1 MDNRHVGSRGRSF
14 NDKMTSSELVFVGLG
29 CAVAALLAAVIQ
41 TSFFFNFRPFGFAPD
56 LCLAL
61 TVVSGLLFGAKCG
74 GVVGLFSGFF
84 LDALTLAGFSLS
96 IPFYVIVGVAV
107 GLLALP
113 ESGLSL
119 AKFPL
124 YLLSVAAG
132 GSVYAIAF
140 VFWSCITYSSFNI
153 ADIIFKTALPE
164 LISTLVFSVAVY
176 PLGKL
181 ILKFIKK
188 KQGISIK

>member
-1 MDNRHVGSRGRSF
+1 MDNRYVGPRGRRF

-74 GVVGLFSGFF
+74 GV
-84 LDALTLAGFSLS
+84 
-96 IPFYVIVGVAV
+96 V

-176 PLGKL
+176 PLGML
-181 ILKFIKK
+181 VLKFIKK